1 MVSIGIN
8 NYSSDDVG
16 SILDDEYNICVRTG
30 YHCAPL
36 VHDFIGSLEYNGTVR
51 ISLNYFNPRLRNI
64 WKLTG
69 RWSLMVSRSWK
80 IRGNRRTLQSTGN
93 QNEIN

>member
-1 MVSIGIN
+1 MKKTRNVHLFIPDDNDDIFGMVSIGIS

-51 ISLNYFNPRLRNI
+51 ISLNYFNTKNDVDLLI
-64 WKLTG
+64 SALE
-69 RWSLMVSRSWK
+69 SL
-80 IRGNRRTLQSTGN
+80 
-93 QNEIN
+93 